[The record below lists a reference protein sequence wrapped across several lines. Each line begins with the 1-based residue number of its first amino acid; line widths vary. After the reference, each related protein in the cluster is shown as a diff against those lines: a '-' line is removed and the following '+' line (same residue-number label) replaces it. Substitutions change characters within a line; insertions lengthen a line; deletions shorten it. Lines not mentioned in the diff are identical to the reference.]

1 MATKAEIAAAKAKET
16 ERVKNLSTAAAKAA
30 AAEKKLTGFGTESE
44 RDYAKKVEP
53 KFSEQSAMAKKIA
66 TKAAS
71 KPDFKPQGFTLD
83 EFKQKAESI
92 QKTGTEY
99 KTKVTGITEAEQ
111 ELAIAQGLITQ
122 YSTPI
127 DIPGGTSED
136 DMARRDAFAIL
147 EDVFA
152 SYGLESLSNEIAGY
166 MREGLGTGEA
176 TLRLKKSKAYTDR
189 FKGNEFRLA
198 SGFNVINE
206 AEYLDLENSYSQT
219 LKAYGIQ
226 DYFGV
231 GVTPGQRLTRQQ
243 AMAEVIGKDISAVE
257 FKDRVSTS
265 VDRVKMAD
273 PGTKKAFQDFYG
285 VGETELVKYFL
296 DPVKSLVSLKEKATA
311 AEIGGAAIG
320 QNLPATMASAEDLAR
335 FGINREQAQAGYS
348 TIAQELPTAGSL
360 GRIYSESGI
369 TYNQAD
375 AESATFKGLASAK
388 RKKEQLKQ
396 LEEGQFS
403 GSAGTSLGAGAL
415 STQYLR
421 KSSPAG
427 QF

>member
-1 MATKAEIAAAKAKET
+1 MATKAEIAAAKARET
-16 ERVKNLSTAAAKAA
+16 ERVKNLSAAAAKAA

-44 RDYAKKVEP
+44 RNLTKKLAP
-53 KFSEQSAMAKKIA
+53 KFTEMSAMAKKVA
-66 TKAAS
+66 TRAAS

-99 KTKVTGITEAEQ
+99 ETKVAGITGAEQ
-111 ELAIAQGLITQ
+111 ELETAQGLITQ

-147 EDVFA
+147 QEVFA
-152 SYGLESLSNEIAGY
+152 SYGLDSLASEIEGY

-176 TLRLKKSKAYTDR
+176 TIRLKQSKAYTDR
-189 FKGNEFRLA
+189 FKGNELRRA

-231 GVTPGQRLTRQQ
+231 GVTPAQRLARQQ
-243 AMAEVIGKDISAVE
+243 SMAEVIGKDISAVE
-257 FKDRVSTS
+257 FKDRVSTA

-273 PGTKKAFQDFYG
+273 PGTKSAFQNFYG

-296 DPVKSLVSLKEKATA
+296 DPVKSLVNLKEKATA

-320 QNLPATMASAEDLAR
+320 QNLPATMASAEELAR

-348 TIAQELPTAGSL
+348 TIAQELPTAAKL
-360 GRIYSESGI
+360 GQIYDEEGI
-369 TYNQAD
+369 TYGQAE
-375 AESATFKGLASAK
+375 AEQATFKGLASAK
-388 RKKEQLKQ
+388 RKKERLVEKETASFQ
-396 LEEGQFS
+396 
-403 GSAGTSLGAGAL
+403 GSAGVGAAGL
-415 STQYLR
+415 STTYLR
-421 KSSPAG
+421 RGSAAG

>member
-1 MATKAEIAAAKAKET
+1 MAINANQRENRTPAPKIPTVIAKPAAPAQT
-16 ERVKNLSTAAAKAA
+16 LNVYGSPSTNARPVVTSKPVV
-30 AAEKKLTGFGTESE
+30 T
-44 RDYAKKVEP
+44 P
-53 KFSEQSAMAKKIA
+53 KP
-66 TKAAS
+66 AAS
-71 KPDFKPQGFTLD
+71 KIPVPRTDAQMARDSQKILD
-83 EFKQKAESI
+83 ELAAIGGRLDTIKIPDVITDDKKTDDSLTDPNAYQKMQDE
-92 QKTGTEY
+92 K
-99 KTKVTGITEAEQ
+99 
-111 ELAIAQGLITQ
+111 
-122 YSTPI
+122 
-127 DIPGGTSED
+127 
-136 DMARRDAFAIL
+136 ARKDAFAIL
-147 EDVFA
+147 KDVFA
-152 SYGLESLSNEIAGY
+152 SYGLESLSDEIAGY

-189 FKGNEFRLA
+189 FKGNELRLA

-231 GVTPGQRLTRQQ
+231 GVTPAQRLTRQQ

-257 FKDRVSTS
+257 FKDRVSTA

-273 PGTKKAFQDFYG
+273 PATKNAFQQFYG

-320 QNLPATMASAEDLAR
+320 QGLPATMTSAEDLAR
-335 FGINREQAQAGYS
+335 FGINREQAQVGYGR
-348 TIAQELPTAGSL
+348 IAEELPTASKL
-360 GRIYSESGI
+360 GNIYSETGT
-369 TYNQAD
+369 TYGQAD

-388 RKKEQLKQ
+388 RKKEKLVAT
-396 LEEGQFS
+396 EEASFK
-403 GSAGTSLGAGAL
+403 GSAGVGAAGL
-415 STQYLR
+415 STTYLR
-421 KSSPAG
+421 RGSSAG

>member
-1 MATKAEIAAAKAKET
+1 MATKAEKAAQQKAALAAAQQ
-16 ERVKNLSTAAAKAA
+16 AA
-30 AAEKKLTGFGTESE
+30 AAAQSKLATFGSQADINLIKSSAPRFTEM
-44 RDYAKKVEP
+44 
-53 KFSEQSAMAKKIA
+53 SAMAKKVA
-66 TKAAS
+66 NKAAS

-99 KTKVTGITEAEQ
+99 ETKVTGITQAEQ

-127 DIPGGTSED
+127 GGTSED

-147 EDVFA
+147 QEVFA
-152 SYGLESLSNEIAGY
+152 SYGLDSLASEIEGY

-176 TLRLKKSKAYTDR
+176 TIRLKQSKAYTDR
-189 FKGNEFRLA
+189 FKGNELRRA

-231 GVTPGQRLTRQQ
+231 GVTPAQRLARQQ
-243 AMAEVIGKDISAVE
+243 SMAEVIGKDISAVE
-257 FKDRVSTS
+257 FKDRVSTA

-273 PGTKKAFQDFYG
+273 PGTKAAFQNFYG

-296 DPVKSLVSLKEKATA
+296 DPVKSLVNLKEKATA

-320 QNLPATMASAEDLAR
+320 QNLPATMASAEELAR

-348 TIAQELPTAGSL
+348 TIAQELPTAAKL
-360 GRIYSESGI
+360 GQIYDEEGI
-369 TYNQAD
+369 TYGQAE
-375 AESATFKGLASAK
+375 AEQATFKGLASAK
-388 RKKEQLKQ
+388 RKKERLVEKEKASFQ
-396 LEEGQFS
+396 GSS
-403 GSAGTSLGAGAL
+403 GV
-415 STQYLR
+415 
-421 KSSPAG
+421 SPAG
-427 QF
+427 LKTTYLRQSSSAGYF